1 MRRPTRRDLPLLF
14 LVLAAVVLVGV
25 VLLRD
30 TGRDDPYEDYCAVVV
45 EHRSELGAALTTGK
59 QQTGLLRALPA
70 FEDLAAASPDD
81 IRADWRI
88 VVERVSGLRDALAA
102 ADVDPASYDAAK
114 PPEGLD
120 PAQVKAIEVAADRL
134 AATDMATAL
143 SRVQQQA
150 RDVCKTPL
158 SL

>member
-14 LVLAAVVLVGV
+14 LVLTAVVLVGV

-30 TGRDDPYEDYCAVVV
+30 TGRKDPFADYCATVVD
-45 EHRSELGAALTTGK
+45 HRAELGAALTTGK
-59 QQTGLLRALPA
+59 QQTGLLRSLPA
-70 FEDLAAASPDD
+70 FEELAAAAPDD

-88 VVERVSGLRDALAA
+88 VVERVRGLRDALAA
-102 ADVDPASYDAAK
+102 AGVDPSSYDAAK
-114 PPEGLD
+114 PPEDLE
-120 PAQVKAIEVAADRL
+120 PAQVKAIESAATRL
-134 AATDMATAL
+134 AAADMATAL
-143 SRVQQQA
+143 GRVQQQA

>member
-1 MRRPTRRDLPLLF
+1 MRRPGRRDLPLLV

-25 VLLRD
+25 VVLRD
-30 TGRDDPYEDYCAVVV
+30 TGREDPFEDYCAAVVD
-45 EHRSELGAALTTGK
+45 HRSELGAALTTGK

-70 FEDLAAASPDD
+70 FEDLADKSPED

-88 VVERVSGLRDALAA
+88 VVERVSGLRDALAEA
-102 ADVDPASYDAAK
+102 GVDPESYDAAK

-120 PAQVKAIEVAADRL
+120 PAQVRAIQTAATRL
-134 AATDMATAL
+134 AAADMATAL
-143 SRVQQQA
+143 GRVQQQA

>member
-25 VLLRD
+25 VLFRD
-30 TGRDDPYEDYCAVVV
+30 AGAEDPYEDYCNAVV
-45 EHRSELGAALTTGK
+45 EHRSELGAALQAGD
-59 QQTGLLRALPA
+59 QTGLLRALPA
-70 FEDLAAASPDD
+70 FEDLAAEAPDD

-88 VVERVSGLRDALAA
+88 VVDRVTGLRDALADA
-102 ADVDPASYDAAK
+102 GVDASTYDAEK
-114 PPEGLD
+114 PPAGLTD
-120 PAQVKAIEVAADRL
+120 AQVKAIAS
-134 AATDMATAL
+134 AATRLTA
-143 SRVQQQA
+143 SDTGTAIGRVQQQA